1 MSTFAHNL
9 KRRGFTL
16 VELLVVIAIIATLIG
31 LLLPAVQSAR
41 EAANRASCT
50 NKVKQLC
57 LGVLQ
62 YESARRR
69 LPAASD
75 RVTNFTATTS
85 ATQMPA
91 GTQAGWSW
99 IVHIL
104 PFFEENTF
112 YDQVRNL
119 STNPATGYKGPFSV
133 PDPRTLATANTPTGT
148 IDLFRNKQV
157 SGVLCPSWN
166 GTQLQTGLG
175 DGSANSATFA
185 ATCYKAMAGRATYN
199 GTLTNTNGALTAGQ
213 YPSDD
218 GYMPLI
224 PPGPFPQGVT
234 NQAEHIKYS
243 LPGRPLVGGD
253 GTSKTI
259 LVAESKEGN
268 PRPGIGVAATNTY
281 ATWFYGPQT
290 WVVAYDPTLNCPAVV
305 NGAYPP
311 PTGSLTPPRVGH
323 GLNVGPTTT
332 NNTFQYATSIYTGA
346 AGTAMTWGPS
356 SDHVGG
362 LVTHGFGDGSVRS
375 IGSDIDQNVYL
386 GLSTVNGGEN
396 TPSDF

>member
-1 MSTFAHNL
+1 
-9 KRRGFTL
+9 
-16 VELLVVIAIIATLIG
+16 LVVIAIIATLIG

-69 LPAASD
+69 LPSASD
-75 RVTNFTATTS
+75 RVANFTAS
-85 ATQMPA
+85 LATQKLPTSEA
-91 GTQAGWSW
+91 GGWSW
-99 IVHIL
+99 IVHIM

-119 STNPATGYKGPFSV
+119 STNPAAGYKGPFSV
-133 PDPRTLATANTPTGT
+133 PDPRTLATASTPAGV

-175 DGSANSATFA
+175 DGSANSETFA
-185 ATCYKAMAGRATYN
+185 ATCYKAMAGRATYA
-199 GTLTNTNGALTAGQ
+199 GSTANTNGALTAGP

-234 NQAEHIKYS
+234 NTAEHIKYS

-259 LVAESKEGN
+259 MVAESKEGN
-268 PRPGIGVAATNTY
+268 PRPGIGAAAQNSY
-281 ATWFYGPQT
+281 ATWFYGPHA
-290 WVVAYDPTLNCPAVV
+290 WVVAYDPTLNCPALV

-311 PTGSLTPPRVGH
+311 PTGAITPPRVGH
-323 GLNVGPTTT
+323 GLNVGPTSSS
-332 NNTFQYATSIYTGA
+332 NTFQYATSIYVGGGA
-346 AGTAMTWGPS
+346 RAMTWGPS
-356 SDHVGG
+356 SDHTGG
-362 LVTHGFGDGSVRS
+362 LVNHGFGDGSVRS
-375 IGSDIDQNVYL
+375 IGADVDQNVYL